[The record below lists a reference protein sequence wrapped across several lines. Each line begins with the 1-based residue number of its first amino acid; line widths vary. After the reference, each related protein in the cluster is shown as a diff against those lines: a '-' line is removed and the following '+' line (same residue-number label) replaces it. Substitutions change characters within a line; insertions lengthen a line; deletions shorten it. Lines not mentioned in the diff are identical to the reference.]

1 MSPGD
6 QAYTRFYLIRGE
18 GDVAAAAALQAR
30 LISRGTCSYFGWD
43 PRPPRWRFS
52 YDTDLSQAEIEL
64 LLGPLRTRFK
74 ITIAS

>member
-1 MSPGD
+1 MSPGN
-6 QAYTRFYLIRGE
+6 QAYVRFYIIRGE
-18 GDVAAAAALQAR
+18 GDAAAASALQAR
-30 LISRGTCSYFGWD
+30 LISHGTCSYFGWD

-74 ITIAS
+74 IAISS